1 MQIQIFNIPLTDT
14 GEALSEMNRF
24 MTGRKVLE
32 VEQRFFQNEKG
43 GGWSFCV
50 RYLPDVTQSGAT
62 GSRAKVDY
70 KQVLTESQFAVFSRL
85 REIRKAL
92 ANEDGVPAYAVFTD
106 EELAGICRLA
116 ELTEKSLATLPGIGE
131 KKIIRYGKSMLK
143 RYHTDN
149 NTHTAQADEIQIG
162 GQG

>member
-1 MQIQIFNIPLTDT
+1 MTLYIFKVYANTDIQHTADRY

-92 ANEDGVPAYAVFTD
+92 ANEDGVPAYAVFTVRNWR
-106 EELAGICRLA
+106 ASA
-116 ELTEKSLATLPGIGE
+116 A
-131 KKIIRYGKSMLK
+131 
-143 RYHTDN
+143 
-149 NTHTAQADEIQIG
+149 
-162 GQG
+162 

>member
-70 KQVLTESQFAVFSRL
+70 KQFQAIPRNPRMAHSLAIVSSELCGLALIIPCFSTDVNRISPRISSIFSRQL
-85 REIRKAL
+85 CRFL
-92 ANEDGVPAYAVFTD
+92 A
-106 EELAGICRLA
+106 
-116 ELTEKSLATLPGIGE
+116 
-131 KKIIRYGKSMLK
+131 II
-143 RYHTDN
+143 TQD
-149 NTHTAQADEIQIG
+149 
-162 GQG
+162 